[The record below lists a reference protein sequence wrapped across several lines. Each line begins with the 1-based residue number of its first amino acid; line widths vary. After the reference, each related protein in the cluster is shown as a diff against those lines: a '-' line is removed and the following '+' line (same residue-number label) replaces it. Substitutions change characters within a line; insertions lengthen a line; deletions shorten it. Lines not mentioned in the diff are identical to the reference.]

1 MEDRQPVATQ
11 KSRDTNRHSRLLRL
25 ATNASVATAAIL
37 IAGKLV
43 AWAMTGSV
51 SVLASLVDSMMDVA
65 ASLINLFAVRYALM
79 PADHEHRFGHG
90 KAESLAGLAQ
100 TTFIAGS
107 AVFLILQAFDRLL
120 HPRPLEDVGV
130 GVGVMVFAILA
141 TLALLILQRH
151 VIRVTGS
158 TAIRADALHYT
169 TDVLT
174 NASIIIALLL
184 SGYGWPGIDALFAL
198 GIAVYILY
206 SAWHIGHEAFQLLMD
221 RELPDEQ
228 RQRIRHSEAFQK
240 KSHRGRQ
247 PLLIV
252 GRNHI
257 AHCGFNLRLE
267 FVPQPRCIP
276 VELFDVPRDLGKSF
290 RELHRVKP
298 ILLFRWHLPLLAGLG
313 RQKMPHRTRL
323 RRARHTCAASR
334 RRCSSGFRAT

>member
-1 MEDRQPVATQ
+1 MEDTQSVAMQ
-11 KSRDTNRHSRLLRL
+11 KPKDTNRHSRLLRL

-37 IAGKLV
+37 IAAKLV

-65 ASLINLFAVRYALM
+65 ASLINLFAVRYSLM

-107 AVFLILQAFDRLL
+107 AVFLMLQAFDRLL
-120 HPRPLEDVGV
+120 HPRPLEDVGI

-158 TAIRADALHYT
+158 TAIKADALHYT

-174 NASIIIALLL
+174 NVSIIIALLL

-198 GIAVYILY
+198 GIAGYILY

-228 RQRIRHSEAFQK
+228 RQRIRHAALSHSQVRGVHDLRTRRSGHDIFIQMHLVLDDELSLFDAHEIGDEVEASIREIHPEADILIHKDPHSLDENVAFQ
-240 KSHRGRQ
+240 
-247 PLLIV
+247 
-252 GRNHI
+252 
-257 AHCGFNLRLE
+257 
-267 FVPQPRCIP
+267 
-276 VELFDVPRDLGKSF
+276 
-290 RELHRVKP
+290 
-298 ILLFRWHLPLLAGLG
+298 
-313 RQKMPHRTRL
+313 
-323 RRARHTCAASR
+323 
-334 RRCSSGFRAT
+334 

>member
-1 MEDRQPVATQ
+1 MDDSQPVAMQ
-11 KSRDTNRHSRLLRL
+11 KTSDTTRYSRLLRL
-25 ATNASVATAAIL
+25 ATYASVATAAIL
-37 IAGKLV
+37 ITGKLV
-43 AWAMTGSV
+43 AWLITGSV

-120 HPRPLEDVGV
+120 HPRPLQEVGI

-158 TAIRADALHYT
+158 TAIKADALHYT
-169 TDVLT
+169 TDVLA

-184 SGYGWPGIDALFAL
+184 SGFGWPGIDALFAL
-198 GIAVYILY
+198 GIAAYILY

-228 RQRIRHSEAFQK
+228 RQRIRQAALADGRVHGVHDLRTRRSGHDIFIQMHLVLDDELSLFDAHQIADEVEASIRKIHPEADILIHKDPHSLDESVAFQ
-240 KSHRGRQ
+240 
-247 PLLIV
+247 
-252 GRNHI
+252 
-257 AHCGFNLRLE
+257 
-267 FVPQPRCIP
+267 
-276 VELFDVPRDLGKSF
+276 
-290 RELHRVKP
+290 
-298 ILLFRWHLPLLAGLG
+298 
-313 RQKMPHRTRL
+313 
-323 RRARHTCAASR
+323 
-334 RRCSSGFRAT
+334 

>member
-1 MEDRQPVATQ
+1 MEDSQPVAMQ
-11 KSRDTNRHSRLLRL
+11 KSKDTNRHSRLLHL

-120 HPRPLEDVGV
+120 HPRPLEDVGI

-141 TLALLILQRH
+141 TLALLIFQRH

-158 TAIRADALHYT
+158 TAIKADALHYT
-169 TDVLT
+169 TDVLV

-184 SGYGWPGIDALFAL
+184 SGFGWPGIDALFAL
-198 GIAVYILY
+198 GIAAYILY

-228 RQRIRHSEAFQK
+228 RQRIRHAALA
-240 KSHRGRQ
+240 HDRVRG
-247 PLLIV
+247 V
-252 GRNHI
+252 HD
-257 AHCGFNLRLE
+257 LRTRRSGHDIFIQMHLVLDDE
-267 FVPQPRCIP
+267 LS
-276 VELFDVPRDLGKSF
+276 LFDAHEIADEVEASIREIHPEADILIHKDPHSLEENVAF
-290 RELHRVKP
+290 R
-298 ILLFRWHLPLLAGLG
+298 
-313 RQKMPHRTRL
+313 
-323 RRARHTCAASR
+323 
-334 RRCSSGFRAT
+334 

>member
-1 MEDRQPVATQ
+1 MQ
-11 KSRDTNRHSRLLRL
+11 KSRDTNRHSRLLHL

-37 IAGKLV
+37 IAAKLV

-107 AVFLILQAFDRLL
+107 AVFLILQAIDRLL
-120 HPRPLEDVGV
+120 HPRPLEDVVV

-141 TLALLILQRH
+141 TLALLLLQRH

-169 TDVLT
+169 TDVLV

-184 SGYGWPGIDALFAL
+184 SGYGWQGIDALFAL
-198 GIAVYILY
+198 GISAYIIH
-206 SAWHIGHEAFQLLMD
+206 SAWRIGHEAFQLLMD
-221 RELPDEQ
+221 RELPDDQ
-228 RQRIRHSEAFQK
+228 RRRIRDAALAHGRV
-240 KSHRGRQ
+240 RG
-247 PLLIV
+247 V
-252 GRNHI
+252 HD
-257 AHCGFNLRLE
+257 LRTRRSGHDIFIQMHLE
-267 FVPQPRCIP
+267 LDDDLS
-276 VELFDVPRDLGKSF
+276 LFDAHEIADEVEASIRGIHPEADILIHKDPHSLEENVAF
-290 RELHRVKP
+290 R
-298 ILLFRWHLPLLAGLG
+298 
-313 RQKMPHRTRL
+313 
-323 RRARHTCAASR
+323 
-334 RRCSSGFRAT
+334 

>member
-1 MEDRQPVATQ
+1 MEDSQPVAMQ
-11 KSRDTNRHSRLLRL
+11 KSKDTNRHSRLLHL

-120 HPRPLEDVGV
+120 HPRPLEDVGI

-141 TLALLILQRH
+141 TLALLIFQRH

-158 TAIRADALHYT
+158 TAIKADALHYT
-169 TDVLT
+169 TDVLVNT
-174 NASIIIALLL
+174 SIIIALLL
-184 SGYGWPGIDALFAL
+184 SGFGWPGIDALFAL
-198 GIAVYILY
+198 GIAAYILY

-228 RQRIRHSEAFQK
+228 RQRIRHAALA
-240 KSHRGRQ
+240 HDRVRG
-247 PLLIV
+247 V
-252 GRNHI
+252 HD
-257 AHCGFNLRLE
+257 LRTRRSGHDIFIQMHLVLDDE
-267 FVPQPRCIP
+267 LS
-276 VELFDVPRDLGKSF
+276 LFDAHEIADEVEASIREIHPEADILIHKDPHSLEENVAF
-290 RELHRVKP
+290 R
-298 ILLFRWHLPLLAGLG
+298 
-313 RQKMPHRTRL
+313 
-323 RRARHTCAASR
+323 
-334 RRCSSGFRAT
+334 

>member
-1 MEDRQPVATQ
+1 MQ
-11 KSRDTNRHSRLLRL
+11 KSTDTNRHSRLLRL
-25 ATNASVATAAIL
+25 ATNASVATATIL
-37 IAGKLV
+37 IAAKLV

-65 ASLINLFAVRYALM
+65 ASLINLFAVRYSLM

-120 HPRPLEDVGV
+120 HPRPLEDVGI

-158 TAIRADALHYT
+158 TAIKADALHYT
-169 TDVLT
+169 TDVLV
-174 NASIIIALLL
+174 NGSIIIALLL

-198 GIAVYILY
+198 GIAGYILY

-228 RQRIRHSEAFQK
+228 RQRIRHAALAHNQVRGVHDLRTRRSGHDIFIQMHLVLDDELSLFDAHEIGDEVEASIREIHPEADILIHKDPHSLDENVAFQ
-240 KSHRGRQ
+240 
-247 PLLIV
+247 
-252 GRNHI
+252 
-257 AHCGFNLRLE
+257 
-267 FVPQPRCIP
+267 
-276 VELFDVPRDLGKSF
+276 
-290 RELHRVKP
+290 
-298 ILLFRWHLPLLAGLG
+298 
-313 RQKMPHRTRL
+313 
-323 RRARHTCAASR
+323 
-334 RRCSSGFRAT
+334 

>member
-1 MEDRQPVATQ
+1 MQ
-11 KSRDTNRHSRLLRL
+11 KSTDTNRHSRLLRL

-37 IAGKLV
+37 IAAKLV

-65 ASLINLFAVRYALM
+65 ASLINLFAVRYSLI

-107 AVFLILQAFDRLL
+107 AVFLMLQAFDRLL
-120 HPRPLEDVGV
+120 HPRPLEDVGI

-158 TAIRADALHYT
+158 TAIKADSLHYT
-169 TDVLT
+169 TDVLV
-174 NASIIIALLL
+174 NGSIIMALLL

-198 GIAVYILY
+198 GIAGYILY

-228 RQRIRHSEAFQK
+228 RQRIRHAALAHNQVRGVHDLRTRRSGHDIFIQMHLVLDDELSLFDAHEIGDEVEASIREIHPEADILIHKDPHSLDENVAFQ
-240 KSHRGRQ
+240 
-247 PLLIV
+247 
-252 GRNHI
+252 
-257 AHCGFNLRLE
+257 
-267 FVPQPRCIP
+267 
-276 VELFDVPRDLGKSF
+276 
-290 RELHRVKP
+290 
-298 ILLFRWHLPLLAGLG
+298 
-313 RQKMPHRTRL
+313 
-323 RRARHTCAASR
+323 
-334 RRCSSGFRAT
+334 

>member
-1 MEDRQPVATQ
+1 MQ
-11 KSRDTNRHSRLLRL
+11 KNSNSTRHSRLLRL
-25 ATNASVATAAIL
+25 ATHASVATATLL

-43 AWAMTGSV
+43 AWVMTGSV

-107 AVFLILQAFDRLL
+107 AVFLILQAVDRLL
-120 HPRPLEDVGV
+120 HPRPLEDVGI

-141 TLALLILQRH
+141 TLVLLIFQRH

-158 TAIRADALHYT
+158 TAIKADALHYT

-184 SGYGWPGIDALFAL
+184 SGYGWQGIDALFAL
-198 GIAVYILY
+198 GIAAYILH
-206 SAWHIGHEAFQLLMD
+206 SAWRIGHEAFQLLMD

-228 RQRIRHSEAFQK
+228 RQRIRHAALGNSRV
-240 KSHRGRQ
+240 RG
-247 PLLIV
+247 V
-252 GRNHI
+252 H
-257 AHCGFNLRLE
+257 
-267 FVPQPRCIP
+267 
-276 VELFDVPRDLGKSF
+276 DL
-290 RELHRVKP
+290 
-298 ILLFRWHLPLLAGLG
+298 
-313 RQKMPHRTRL
+313 RTRRSGHDIFIQMHL
-323 RRARHTCAASR
+323 ELDDELSLVDAHAIADEVEASIR
-334 RRCSSGFRAT
+334 VIHPEADILIHKDPHSLEEDVAFR